1 MALAMRVGA
10 ALTEDHMQFLTS
22 LFGGSANTA
31 VGAAFA
37 LGVVCVLIVIAVWVL
52 KFVFQ
57 TTGTVA
63 RAKNRRLML
72 VESMPLEGKRQV
84 LLLRRDGVEHLILTG
99 GPQDLVVETNI
110 PVEKPQN
117 IRAMP
122 AAGAPH
128 LVPPHATPAT
138 MHPPHED
145 KPTEAAPVA
154 IDGLD
159 LAGASRSAVERLRE
173 ITRPLGRR
181 ATRSLRYTG
190 LMRAGR
196 LEVIPGYL
204 DGARRDSAKT
214 TPVAEAKGG
223 DGSVTREGFKADGA

>member
-1 MALAMRVGA
+1 
-10 ALTEDHMQFLTS
+10 MQFLTS

-72 VESMPLEGKRQV
+72 VESMPLDGKRQV
-84 LLLRRDGVEHLILTG
+84 LLLRRDGVEHLIMTG
-99 GPQDLVVETNI
+99 GPQDVVVETNI

-117 IRAMP
+117 VRVTP
-122 AAGAPH
+122 AVGAGPH

-145 KPTEAAPVA
+145 KPAEAASA
-154 IDGLD
+154 AMDGPD
-159 LAGASRSAVERLRE
+159 QAGASRSAVERLRE

-223 DGSVTREGFKADGA
+223 DGSVSREGFKADGA